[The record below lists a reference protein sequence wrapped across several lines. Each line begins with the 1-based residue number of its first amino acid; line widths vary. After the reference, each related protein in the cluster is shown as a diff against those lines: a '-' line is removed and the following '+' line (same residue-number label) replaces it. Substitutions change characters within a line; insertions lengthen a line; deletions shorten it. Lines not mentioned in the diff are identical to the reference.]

1 MNETE
6 VDGVTAKIY
15 DKERMLIELLRNKN
29 LMPYDLYK
37 EIVGNYR
44 KIIEKLQI
52 WRIQEYAELFPKKK
66 MIKKALEEEIF

>member
-1 MNETE
+1 
-6 VDGVTAKIY
+6 
-15 DKERMLIELLRNKN
+15 
-29 LMPYDLYK
+29 MPYDLYK